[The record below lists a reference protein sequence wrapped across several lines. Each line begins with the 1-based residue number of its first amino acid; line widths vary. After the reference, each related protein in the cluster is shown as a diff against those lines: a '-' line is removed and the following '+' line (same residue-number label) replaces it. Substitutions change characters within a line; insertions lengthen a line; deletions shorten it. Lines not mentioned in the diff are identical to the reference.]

1 MLLLADGHI
10 LETSQ
15 NTYKLMI
22 VTGSI
27 DQEPCGA
34 EMISISVFANCLAKH
49 GVPDSKHLCSEMH
62 GLYLEEETERCIKM
76 HPHVYYSPNIANN
89 IQLQVD
95 YRLKFMPV
103 GQIFALV
110 VWGPFSILVSMDV

>member
-1 MLLLADGHI
+1 MLLLADGHL

-27 DQEPCGA
+27 DQEPRCT
-34 EMISISVFANCLAKH
+34 EMISISVFANCFAKH
-49 GVPDSKHLCSEMH
+49 GVPDSKYLCSEIH
-62 GLYLEEETERCIKM
+62 GLYLEETECCIKM
-76 HPHVYYSPNIANN
+76 HPHVSYSPNVAND

-95 YRLKFMPV
+95 SRLQFLPV
-103 GQIFALV
+103 GQIFALI